1 MIYHSTRLDRTV
13 VLILL
18 RALVMVCTLDQKT
31 STTNETNAA
40 CEKCIC
46 RYCIAEKL
54 WRDFLLAVYGSSA
67 QRKRKL
73 MAYYG
78 ILRKF

>member
-46 RYCIAEKL
+46 ITLRKSYGVI
-54 WRDFLLAVYGSSA
+54 FLLAVYGSSA